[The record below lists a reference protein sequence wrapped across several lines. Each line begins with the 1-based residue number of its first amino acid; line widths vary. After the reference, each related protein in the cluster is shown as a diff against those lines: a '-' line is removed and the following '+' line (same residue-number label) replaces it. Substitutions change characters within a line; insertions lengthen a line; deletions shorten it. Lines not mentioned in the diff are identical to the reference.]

1 MASVQKEH
9 LPTLLRYNN
18 TAMAN
23 ETDLSERELEILR
36 LVATGASN
44 KEIAAKLFISPNTV
58 KVHLSNIFSKI
69 KVVSRTEAT
78 LYAIRSGLI
87 PGHSGPQTPPVEP
100 TQTATIV
107 VPPPIP
113 LPLHTQRP
121 RWVWFAV
128 GGGILLL
135 VLIAFLL
142 GRNLLTATPQSTPAS
157 VQQPGWQ
164 TALEMTVA
172 RSRAAAA
179 VYENSVY
186 VIGGR
191 TIEGVSAETLRYDS
205 LADAWQTMA
214 SKPTAV
220 EEIQA
225 VTLGEKIYVPG
236 GVIASG
242 MPSALLEVYNPRDDT
257 WENRAPL
264 PLPLSG
270 YALATQEGRL
280 YLFGGWDGREISDKV
295 FMYNPLTDEWLER
308 SPLSQPRQYAA
319 AVSLSGK
326 ILLAGGL
333 GKDGA
338 LDLVE
343 AYYPERELSG
353 ESAWEV
359 KKPLPQ
365 ARYAF
370 GMAPLTGQIYLIGGL
385 DEAMEAQSTAL
396 KYLPQN
402 NVWIETDAP
411 PQPAG
416 SFLAAVAVTEENLLH
431 LLGGEDAVARPSN
444 LHQVYQSVY
453 TVVIASSG

>member
-1 MASVQKEH
+1 
-9 LPTLLRYNN
+9 
-18 TAMAN
+18 MAN
-23 ETDLSERELEILR
+23 ETDLSDRELEILR

-58 KVHLSNIFSKI
+58 KVHMSNIFSKI
-69 KVVSRTEAT
+69 NVVSRTEAT

-87 PGHSGPQTPPVEP
+87 PGHSGPQTPPVESAEP
-100 TQTATIV
+100 IQTATIV
-107 VPPPIP
+107 EPPPAA
-113 LPLHTQRP
+113 LPVLTQRP
-121 RWVWFAV
+121 RWLWPVI
-128 GGGILLL
+128 GGGILVLI
-135 VLIAFLL
+135 LIAFFL
-142 GRNLLTATPQSTPAS
+142 GRNLLTSALQPTPVP

-164 TALEMTVA
+164 TALEMPVA
-172 RSRAAAA
+172 RSRTAAA

-205 LADAWQTMA
+205 LADTWQAMA

-225 VTLGEKIYVPG
+225 ATLGEKIYVPG

-264 PLPLSG
+264 PIPLSG
-270 YALATQEGRL
+270 YALATHEGRL

-295 FMYNPLTDEWLER
+295 FMYDPLTDEWLER
-308 SPLSQPRQYAA
+308 TPLSQPRQYAA

-416 SFLAAVAVTEENLLH
+416 SFLAAVVVTEENLLH
-431 LLGGEDAVARPSN
+431 LLGGEDAVVRPSN

-453 TVVIASSG
+453 TVVIPLVQDSGP